1 MSSNE
6 ENFIT
11 VVRRLIRSSQSYC
24 VLNIR
29 LNQFAFIRTNRELM
43 KLIQN
48 GIVDIAVPTGGEAF
62 LMTCGDVFVVY
73 RGGRAGSIAEITD
86 RITALAFPDR
96 RLDDQENATFVETF
110 LVPRDY
116 GPLRER
122 SNAYLEGVGATLTGE
137 TAALPELAPEPD
149 GPLTA
154 TTLMEIE
161 RRLGDLDIAAFLRA
175 QPVYE
180 ADPGGRW
187 LPLFEERYTSIAEL
201 RDAHFPK
208 VSLRGD
214 EHLFRELCRT
224 LDGKVLLG
232 LLRHPPAARPVP
244 PFSLNLAVQS
254 VYGAV
259 FSRVTRELPAELR
272 RAMVIEIDRAD
283 LFQDVS
289 SGLRALR
296 MLRDSGYRTAL
307 DGIGF
312 DLLPYLNVGRF
323 EVDYLK
329 IQISR
334 DHLGLLGDPAAIE
347 TLRQVDRRKAILCRC
362 DHEAALQVGQA
373 LGITKFQG
381 RLVDERAAAAPRPA
395 TV

>member
-1 MSSNE
+1 MSNE

-24 VLNIR
+24 VLNVR
-29 LNQFAFIRTNRELM
+29 LNQFAFIRSNRELL

-62 LMTCGDVFVVY
+62 LMTCGDVFVIY
-73 RGGRAGSIAEITD
+73 RGERAATIAEITD

-96 RLDDQENATFVETF
+96 RLDDQENASFVETF

-122 SNAYLEGVGATLTGE
+122 SNAYLEGIGVTPTAVGAAG
-137 TAALPELAPEPD
+137 LPEIGAEPD

-154 TTLMEIE
+154 SILTEIE
-161 RRLGDLDIAAFLRA
+161 RRIGDVDITQFLRA

-180 ADPGGRW
+180 IDQGGRW
-187 LPLFEERYTSIAEL
+187 RPLFEERYTSIPDL
-201 RDAHFPK
+201 RDAWFPK
-208 VSLRGD
+208 VALRGD

-224 LDGKVLLG
+224 LDGKVLLT
-232 LLRHPPAARPVP
+232 LLRQPPAPQ

-254 VYGAV
+254 IYGAV
-259 FSRVTRELPAELR
+259 FTRFTRDTPAELR
-272 RAMVIEIDRAD
+272 QAMVIEIDRAD
-283 LFQDVS
+283 LFQDLS

-296 MLRDSGYRTAL
+296 VLRENGYRTAL

-329 IQISR
+329 ITISR

-362 DHEAALQVGQA
+362 DHDTALQVGQA

-381 RLVDERAAAAPRPA
+381 RLLDERAAATRRPA
-395 TV
+395 MA